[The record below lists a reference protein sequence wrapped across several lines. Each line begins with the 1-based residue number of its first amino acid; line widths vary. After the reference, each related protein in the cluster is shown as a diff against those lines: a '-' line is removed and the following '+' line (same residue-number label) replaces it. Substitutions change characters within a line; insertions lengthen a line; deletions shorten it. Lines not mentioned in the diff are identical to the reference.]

1 MNRSPLPHVEQVE
14 GNNSKGGMMRR
25 VRHVVAAGAV
35 AVGAIAIGDAGPV
48 EAEHRALTATLLG
61 RNEVPDPGDP
71 DGFGVAGVLIN
82 TDTGRICYAV
92 AVARIEP
99 ATLAHIHRG
108 TAVQAGPVVVNFQ
121 PPSRGFKAACTS
133 ADPALAREIVGNPSG
148 FYVNVHN
155 NQFQGGAVRG
165 QLR

>member
-1 MNRSPLPHVEQVE
+1 
-14 GNNSKGGMMRR
+14 MRR
-25 VRHVVAAGAV
+25 VRHLVAAGAV
-35 AVGAIAIGDAGPV
+35 AIGAIAIADATPV
-48 EAEHRALTATLLG
+48 AAEHKALSAILKG

-71 DGFGVAGVLIN
+71 DGFGAAGVLIN

-92 AVARIEP
+92 AVAKIDP

-108 TAVQAGPVVVNFQ
+108 TADVAGPVVVNFE
-121 PPSRGFKAACTS
+121 PPSRGFKAACTT
-133 ADPALAREIVGNPSG
+133 ADKALAAEIAGNPSG

-155 NQFQGGAVRG
+155 DAFPRGAVRG

>member
-35 AVGAIAIGDAGPV
+35 AVGAIAVGDAGPV

-71 DGFGVAGVLIN
+71 DGFGAAGVLIN
-82 TDTGRICYAV
+82 TDTGRS
-92 AVARIEP
+92 
-99 ATLAHIHRG
+99 ATPWPSPGSNRPRWPTFTGAQP
-108 TAVQAGPVVVNFQ
+108 VQAGPVVVNFQ

-133 ADPALAREIVGNPSG
+133 ADPALAREIVDNPSG

-155 NQFQGGAVRG
+155 DQFQGGAVRG